1 MNVPWFVRMEALL
14 ITLALACAAQND
26 SDPPKA
32 DPFAE
37 LLSTLP
43 AITQAATEAET
54 YEIREG
60 ERTVGWGRMDIETK
74 PDAAGGAYRLRE
86 HFVFQIVEGEETVAA
101 TIEAEVDARFR
112 PKSVLIEQAVKEG
125 ASLGKSSDLL
135 QADEGGFKMT
145 HMEDGG
151 EPILRAAGFPTR
163 PYVVGIEFLLPRLPR
178 EKLDGAVIVE
188 LDPQAGQTSE
198 RKVKVIGLPQGRAS
212 IVVKDVDGER
222 EATYTVDANGRIEWL
237 QQGTLVFRTCTVDRW
252 EKLRKQFP
260 DVE

>member
-1 MNVPWFVRMEALL
+1 MRAAWFVRIGAGFLAL
-14 ITLALACAAQND
+14 TLACYAQTD
-26 SDPPKA
+26 TDPPKA
-32 DPFAE
+32 DPFGD

-43 AITQAATEAET
+43 AITQAATEAAT
-54 YEIREG
+54 YEVREG

-74 PDAAGGAYRLRE
+74 PDASGGAYLLRE
-86 HFVFQIVEGEETVAA
+86 HFVFQTVEGGETISA

-112 PKSVLIEQAVKEG
+112 PKRVLIEQAVKSG
-125 ASLGKSSDLL
+125 ANFAKASDLL
-135 QADEGGFKMT
+135 QAEERGFKMS
-145 HMEDGG
+145 HMDDGG
-151 EPILRAAGFPTR
+151 EPILRSSGFPSR
-163 PYVVGIEFLLPRLPR
+163 PYVVGIEFLLPKLAR

-188 LDPQAGQTSE
+188 LDPQAAQTSE
-198 RKVKVIGLPQGRAS
+198 RKVRVFGLPQGRAS

-222 EATYTVDANGRIEWL
+222 EATYTVDAKGQIEWI